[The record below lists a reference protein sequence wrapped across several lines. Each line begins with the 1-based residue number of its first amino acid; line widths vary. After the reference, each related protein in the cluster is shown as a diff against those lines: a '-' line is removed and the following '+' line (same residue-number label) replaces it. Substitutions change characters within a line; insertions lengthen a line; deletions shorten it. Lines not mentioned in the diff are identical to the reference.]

1 MTKMAFTFVFIVSVS
16 VAPKKIFTQTSM
28 NPDISIIPDFRT
40 STTTEKGVPEKNK
53 INFSLEEIE
62 AAIQAPLNPYARA
75 DVFIAF
81 VNDETAPVDIEE
93 AYFTIQK
100 GLPWNFNLKG
110 GKFLV
115 DFSKLNTAHP
125 HAYPFV
131 YRPLYQENF
140 FGEEG
145 LKDVGLELN
154 TLMPTGDTYTKISGT
169 VSTGDELD
177 GERKNLFFAGRIS
190 SFFQLSDL
198 SAFEAG
204 FGSATGVT
212 DTIADRFKWF
222 NADIKYKWKK
232 DQYTSFTLWG
242 EALMSRFRGL
252 NTYGGYIAG
261 NYQSNGVL
269 KLVRNSTCLNP
280 LTTRIEQEWSPDISI
295 SCRLK
300 KLWFSGWCLPTQK
313 RTIQRHSIRSSY
325 RLYFHLGHIRLM
337 CFRHCHIYKTGIF

>member
-1 MTKMAFTFVFIVSVS
+1 MTKMAITFVFIVSVS
-16 VAPKKIFTQTSM
+16 VAPGNIFAQTSM

-40 STTTEKGVPEKNK
+40 STTTEKGAPEKNK

-154 TLMPTGDTYTKISGT
+154 TLLPTGDTYTKISGT

-212 DTIADRFKWF
+212 DTTADRFKWF

-242 EALMSRFRGL
+242 EALMSRFRGQ
-252 NTYGGYIAG
+252 NTFGGYVAG
-261 NYQSNGVL
+261 NYQFKRRFEIGSKFDLSQSIDSKGKTRMVSGNFNFL
-269 KLVRNSTCLNP
+269 PAEETLVFRLVFAN
-280 LTTRIEQEWSPDISI
+280 TRTDHSKAFNTILLQTV
-295 SCRLK
+295 
-300 KLWFSGWCLPTQK
+300 FS
-313 RTIQRHSIRSSY
+313 
-325 RLYFHLGHIRLM
+325 LGPHKAHV
-337 CFRHCHIYKTGIF
+337 F

>member
-1 MTKMAFTFVFIVSVS
+1 MVKLAYTFIFIVSAGF
-16 VAPKKIFTQTSM
+16 APRTIFSQSSL

-40 STTTEKGVPEKNK
+40 FTTTEKGVPEKNK

-81 VNDETAPVDIEE
+81 VNEETAPVDIEE

-115 DFSKLNTAHP
+115 DFGKLNTAHP

-131 YRPLYQENF
+131 YRPLYQQNF

-145 LKDVGLELN
+145 LKDVGVELN
-154 TLMPTGDTYTKISGT
+154 TLLPTGEIYTKISGT

-177 GERKNLFFAGRIS
+177 GDRKNLFFAGRIS

-204 FGSATGVT
+204 FGSATGVKDST
-212 DTIADRFKWF
+212 AERFKWF

-232 DQYTSFTLWG
+232 DQYTSFTLWS

-252 NTYGGYIAG
+252 NTFGGYIAG
-261 NYQSNGVL
+261 NYQFNRRFEIGSKFDLSQSIDSKG
-269 KLVRNSTCLNP
+269 K
-280 LTTRIEQEWSPDISI
+280 TRM
-295 SCRLK
+295 
-300 KLWFSGWCLPTQK
+300 FSGNFNFLPAEETLVFRLVFTNT
-313 RTIQRHSIRSSY
+313 RTDHSKAFNTILLQTVFS
-325 RLYFHLGHIRLM
+325 LGPHKAHV
-337 CFRHCHIYKTGIF
+337 F